1 MSERLIRTFISVSVP
16 KEIVNIQSMLK
27 STVEPKGVKVRWVM
41 NGKMHLTLKFLGN
54 ITQGSIDNLNEALF
68 NAVKSAKVI
77 NLSISGTGAFPVKGR
92 PNVLWLG
99 IKGDIDELK
108 ESQRI
113 LGKVPCHSWSQPETG
128 VVLIAHHGK
137 NDINLGSLG
146 RPLHGVKIDIVDD
159 QYNVVLPGS
168 VGNLAIWPGWP
179 AMFQTYWNDSNLYKS
194 RFRKG
199 WYISGEKAYIDDNGY
214 VWLVR

>member
-1 MSERLIRTFISVSVP
+1 MSERLIRTFVSVSVP

-41 NGKMHLTLKFLGN
+41 NGKMHLTLKFIGN
-54 ITQGSIDNLNEALF
+54 TTHGSIDNLNEALF

-108 ESQRI
+108 QLTVNINNSLEPLGFITEKRDFLPHVTIARIKSNQKKIPNISNYLNTTFTELPMKIVKISLVQSESFSKGTFYTI
-113 LGKVPCHSWSQPETG
+113 LGTHFFRT
-128 VVLIAHHGK
+128 
-137 NDINLGSLG
+137 NL
-146 RPLHGVKIDIVDD
+146 
-159 QYNVVLPGS
+159 
-168 VGNLAIWPGWP
+168 
-179 AMFQTYWNDSNLYKS
+179 
-194 RFRKG
+194 
-199 WYISGEKAYIDDNGY
+199 E
-214 VWLVR
+214 

>member
-1 MSERLIRTFISVSVP
+1 MSEKLIRTFVSVSVP

-54 ITQGSIDNLNEALF
+54 TTEGSIDNLNEALF

-108 ESQRI
+108 QLTVNINNSLAPLGFITEKRDFLPHVTIARIKSNQKKIPNISNYLNTTFTELPMKIVKISLMQSESFSKGTFYTI
-113 LGKVPCHSWSQPETG
+113 LGTHFFRT
-128 VVLIAHHGK
+128 
-137 NDINLGSLG
+137 NL
-146 RPLHGVKIDIVDD
+146 
-159 QYNVVLPGS
+159 
-168 VGNLAIWPGWP
+168 
-179 AMFQTYWNDSNLYKS
+179 
-194 RFRKG
+194 
-199 WYISGEKAYIDDNGY
+199 E
-214 VWLVR
+214 

>member
-1 MSERLIRTFISVSVP
+1 MSERLIRTFVSVSVP

-27 STVEPKGVKVRWVM
+27 STIEPKGVKVRWVM

-54 ITQGSIDNLNEALF
+54 TTQGSIDNLNEALF

-108 ESQRI
+108 KLTVNINNSLEPLGFITEKRDFLPHVTIARIKSNQKKIPNISNYLNTTFTELPMKIVKISLVQSESFSKGTFYTI
-113 LGKVPCHSWSQPETG
+113 LGTH
-128 VVLIAHHGK
+128 
-137 NDINLGSLG
+137 
-146 RPLHGVKIDIVDD
+146 
-159 QYNVVLPGS
+159 
-168 VGNLAIWPGWP
+168 
-179 AMFQTYWNDSNLYKS
+179 F
-194 RFRKG
+194 FRTKL
-199 WYISGEKAYIDDNGY
+199 E
-214 VWLVR
+214 

>member
-1 MSERLIRTFISVSVP
+1 MSEKLIRTFVSVSVP

-54 ITQGSIDNLNEALF
+54 TTQGSIDNLNEALF

-108 ESQRI
+108 QLTVNINNSLEPLGFITEKRDFLPHVTIARIKSNQKKIPNISNYLNTTFTELPMKIVKISLVQSESFSKGTFYTI
-113 LGKVPCHSWSQPETG
+113 LGTHFFRT
-128 VVLIAHHGK
+128 
-137 NDINLGSLG
+137 NL
-146 RPLHGVKIDIVDD
+146 
-159 QYNVVLPGS
+159 
-168 VGNLAIWPGWP
+168 
-179 AMFQTYWNDSNLYKS
+179 
-194 RFRKG
+194 
-199 WYISGEKAYIDDNGY
+199 E
-214 VWLVR
+214 